1 MPLAQPISSLRN
13 ELQELVI
20 NDLPAA
26 LTMCKELLPENT
38 EKFNL
43 VLAMQANLKQLSKD
57 RFKSLITQEEYG
69 RRIANITDSFIE
81 FIADLQEAD
90 FNPPLASSLASGK
103 TSTAQ
108 LGSVLY
114 QVPHHMPLGK
124 PSFCKIRVAIEED
137 AILEDIVINDD
148 VRIRE
153 RIEVSDRMSAELVDT
168 EGKVFDIQSLNSKDQ
183 NVRLTGYTQWLFR
196 VTPLVE
202 GEHHLLVKVSLLEFD
217 KNTREYIPR
226 DVSVLETVTVVTA
239 THRGD
244 DDETPL
250 KSTGSSFVMGP
261 SDQEGTVE
269 NTSIGSGGRPIFNN
283 ASIRTT
289 AFFLAF
295 LIFASTT
302 TWAFAKPLERD
313 FLIMNLLNSRAA
325 SEQFIKNHRKDAPGG
340 VQHPLIEKAYFKKA
354 KQSGT
359 LADLREYQEVYQE
372 KGTFEEEVIDRIAT
386 LEWKEVVSIQK
397 RPDLI
402 SIQSFLKKFPDA
414 TRLPQIMDAAREI
427 PAEQQEM
434 VVPKIEEAYVRTME
448 EKPTG
453 RKLEQY
459 SQDFPELGR
468 LNELAQSAANQPAT
482 LSQVQPTLERVIIH
496 RVKTA
501 DQAEEIKAIL
511 PALEIA
517 SKGRSSTIANVE
529 KAVEQKN
536 PALSKVILPKLQELA
551 EKNAAAERNR
561 DEVERQKR
569 LAAEKAREDSVNQ
582 VKAAQEA
589 AKKEEETRLREEQ
602 EKSKAQKEADLAES
616 SRLAKVAAQAEERK
630 KALNAEKN
638 EPTTTVDNNLLQPA
652 MVYIKGGTFLMGDD
666 KSENN
671 DEKPA
676 HSVTVSDFYLAK
688 TEVTQ
693 AQWRAVMGSDPP
705 ELNFKGC
712 DQCPVESVSWD
723 DVQEF
728 IKKLNAKTG
737 KKYRLPTEAEWEYAA
752 RGGGKQTYT
761 YAGSNTVDEVAW
773 YDSNAGSKTHPV
785 SLKKAN
791 GLGLYDMSGNVREWC
806 QDRYADDYY
815 AKSPSSNPPGPTTGS
830 LRVFRGGSWLDRP
843 AYVRVAYRLSYAPD
857 DRDDFIGFR
866 LARQQ

>member
-26 LTMCKELLPENT
+26 LIMCKELLPENT

-57 RFKSLITQEEYG
+57 RFKGLITQEEYG

-81 FIADLQEAD
+81 FISDLQEAD

-202 GEHHLLVKVSLLEFD
+202 GEHQLLVKVSLLEFD

-244 DDETPL
+244 DDEAPL

-261 SDQEGTVE
+261 SDQKDTVE
-269 NTSIGSGGRPIFNN
+269 NTSTGSGGRPIFSN

-359 LADLREYQEVYQE
+359 LADLREYQEVYPE
-372 KGTFEEEVIDRIAT
+372 KGSFEEEVIDRIAT

-397 RPDLI
+397 KPDL
-402 SIQSFLKKFPDA
+402 
-414 TRLPQIMDAAREI
+414 
-427 PAEQQEM
+427 
-434 VVPKIEEAYVRTME
+434 
-448 EKPTG
+448 
-453 RKLEQY
+453 
-459 SQDFPELGR
+459 
-468 LNELAQSAANQPAT
+468 
-482 LSQVQPTLERVIIH
+482 LS
-496 RVKTA
+496 
-501 DQAEEIKAIL
+501 D
-511 PALEIA
+511 
-517 SKGRSSTIANVE
+517 
-529 KAVEQKN
+529 
-536 PALSKVILPKLQELA
+536 
-551 EKNAAAERNR
+551 
-561 DEVERQKR
+561 
-569 LAAEKAREDSVNQ
+569 VN
-582 VKAAQEA
+582 
-589 AKKEEETRLREEQ
+589 
-602 EKSKAQKEADLAES
+602 
-616 SRLAKVAAQAEERK
+616 
-630 KALNAEKN
+630 
-638 EPTTTVDNNLLQPA
+638 
-652 MVYIKGGTFLMGDD
+652 
-666 KSENN
+666 
-671 DEKPA
+671 
-676 HSVTVSDFYLAK
+676 
-688 TEVTQ
+688 
-693 AQWRAVMGSDPP
+693 
-705 ELNFKGC
+705 
-712 DQCPVESVSWD
+712 
-723 DVQEF
+723 
-728 IKKLNAKTG
+728 
-737 KKYRLPTEAEWEYAA
+737 
-752 RGGGKQTYT
+752 
-761 YAGSNTVDEVAW
+761 
-773 YDSNAGSKTHPV
+773 
-785 SLKKAN
+785 
-791 GLGLYDMSGNVREWC
+791 
-806 QDRYADDYY
+806 
-815 AKSPSSNPPGPTTGS
+815 
-830 LRVFRGGSWLDRP
+830 
-843 AYVRVAYRLSYAPD
+843 
-857 DRDDFIGFR
+857 
-866 LARQQ
+866 